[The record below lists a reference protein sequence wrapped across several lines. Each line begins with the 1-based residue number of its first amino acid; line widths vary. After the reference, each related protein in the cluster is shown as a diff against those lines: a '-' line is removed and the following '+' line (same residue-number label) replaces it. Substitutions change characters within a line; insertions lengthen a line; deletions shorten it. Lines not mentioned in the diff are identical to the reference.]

1 MAQYFSESHEGM
13 SSLPTN
19 SHGGMLMRHRCAI
32 VFAVGATLA
41 AKDQLV
47 LGVLPAGYTIDEITA
62 DSDGIAGLSV
72 NVVQAE
78 GLAQSDAKT
87 TLASAISLAAAGGAF
102 PIRRLDHPGCKYVHH
117 GRAGGVVLIFVF
129 PVAFALGRATPD
141 WRFLLRRV
149 VRGRRGAFGRL
160 GFKL

>member
-1 MAQYFSESHEGM
+1 MAQYFSESHKGM

-32 VFAVGATLA
+32 VFAVGAALTV
-41 AKDQLV
+41 KDQLV

-87 TLASAISLAAAGGAF
+87 TLASAISLAAAGGVAGKVTKDA
-102 PIRRLDHPGCKYVHH
+102 IRFKGTDKGLYLVAEVT
-117 GRAGGVVLIFVF
+117 AGGSVTAGQEVGVTFTYRYRQV
-129 PVAFALGRATPD
+129 TY
-141 WRFLLRRV
+141 
-149 VRGRRGAFGRL
+149 
-160 GFKL
+160 

>member
-32 VFAVGATLA
+32 AFVVGGTLA

-62 DSDGIAGLSV
+62 DSDGIAGLKV

-78 GLAQSDAKT
+78 GLAESDAKT
-87 TLASAISLAAAGGAF
+87 TLASAISLAT
-102 PIRRLDHPGCKYVHH
+102 
-117 GRAGGVVLIFVF
+117 AGGVAGTVTKDAIRFKGTDKGLYL
-129 PVAFALGRATPD
+129 VAE
-141 WRFLLRRV
+141 V
-149 VRGRRGAFGRL
+149 VEGGNVTAGQEVGVTFTYRYRQVTY
-160 GFKL
+160 

>member
-32 VFAVGATLA
+32 AFVVGGTLA

-78 GLAQSDAKT
+78 GLAESDAKT
-87 TLASAISLAAAGGAF
+87 TLASGISLAT
-102 PIRRLDHPGCKYVHH
+102 
-117 GRAGGVVLIFVF
+117 AGGVAGTVTKDAIRFKGTDKGLYL
-129 PVAFALGRATPD
+129 VAE
-141 WRFLLRRV
+141 V
-149 VRGRRGAFGRL
+149 VAGGDVTAGQEVGVTFTYRYRQVAY
-160 GFKL
+160 

>member
-78 GLAQSDAKT
+78 GLAESDAKT
-87 TLASAISLAAAGGAF
+87 TLASAISLAT
-102 PIRRLDHPGCKYVHH
+102 
-117 GRAGGVVLIFVF
+117 AGGVAGTVTKDAIRFKGTDKGLYL
-129 PVAFALGRATPD
+129 VAEVAEGGNVTVGQEVGVTFTYRYRQVTY
-141 WRFLLRRV
+141 
-149 VRGRRGAFGRL
+149 
-160 GFKL
+160 

>member
-87 TLASAISLAAAGGAF
+87 TLASAISLAN
-102 PIRRLDHPGCKYVHH
+102 
-117 GRAGGVVLIFVF
+117 AGGVAGTVTKDAIRFKGTDKGLYL
-129 PVAFALGRATPD
+129 VAEVAEGGSVTAGQEVGVTFTYRYRQVTY
-141 WRFLLRRV
+141 
-149 VRGRRGAFGRL
+149 
-160 GFKL
+160 

>member
-19 SHGGMLMRHRCAI
+19 THGGMLMRHRCAI
-32 VFAVGATLA
+32 AFVVGGTLA

-78 GLAQSDAKT
+78 GLAESDAKT
-87 TLASAISLAAAGGAF
+87 TLASGISLANAGGVAGTVTKDAIRFKGTDKGLYLVAEVAAGGN
-102 PIRRLDHPGCKYVHH
+102 VT
-117 GRAGGVVLIFVF
+117 AGQEVGVTFTYRYRQV
-129 PVAFALGRATPD
+129 TY
-141 WRFLLRRV
+141 
-149 VRGRRGAFGRL
+149 
-160 GFKL
+160 

>member
-47 LGVLPAGYTIDEITA
+47 LGVLPADYTIDEITA

-78 GLAQSDAKT
+78 GLAESDAKT
-87 TLASAISLAAAGGAF
+87 TLASAISLAT
-102 PIRRLDHPGCKYVHH
+102 
-117 GRAGGVVLIFVF
+117 AGGVAGTVTKDAIRFKGTDKGLYL
-129 PVAFALGRATPD
+129 VAEVAEGGNVTAGQEVGVTFTYRYRQVTY
-141 WRFLLRRV
+141 
-149 VRGRRGAFGRL
+149 
-160 GFKL
+160 

>member
-62 DSDGIAGLSV
+62 DSDGITGLSV

-87 TLASAISLAAAGGAF
+87 TLASAISLAAAGGVAGKVTKDA
-102 PIRRLDHPGCKYVHH
+102 IRFKGTDKGLYLVAEVAEGGNVT
-117 GRAGGVVLIFVF
+117 AGQEVGVTFTYRYRQV
-129 PVAFALGRATPD
+129 TY
-141 WRFLLRRV
+141 
-149 VRGRRGAFGRL
+149 
-160 GFKL
+160 